1 MNEHDMTRE
10 LASTINRISLDSR
23 TNIPDHILAEYL
35 MRCAMTFASVHQQA
49 NEWRGIPLWVP
60 GQTVTVTE
68 MQSELRSHD

>member
-10 LASTINRISLDSR
+10 LKQTINRISLDSR

-35 MRCAMTFASVHQQA
+35 MRCALALASTVQQA

-60 GQTVTVTE
+60 GQVVTVTPME
-68 MQSELRSHD
+68 SDLKR